1 MKTKS
6 ITKATLLSI
15 FVLSVITAV
24 TLNSCQKESIHPKV
38 VNSNTKSNGEAN
50 TPAVTALLVN
60 DINSIV
66 FSMKKN
72 QKGLVPGGVDSNGCV
87 TIVTDTIDKP
97 NSITYN
103 YGSGCIGN
111 DGKVR
116 SGVVVINYAVQ
127 DIRVVNNVI
136 SATMQNYSIN
146 GTLFNGTISATNTGT
161 NGRGNL
167 VFLETALFTKLAPQ
181 QISTDTL
188 NGSFAYEW
196 VAGESSSPEQNLQ
209 FSVTG
214 GWTSTYTAG
223 QMDSLVIT
231 TPLLKNA
238 KTTNAC
244 NYYIQGTQY
253 TVTKTPM
260 GEQYSYYDYSNPGS
274 CSGQVAVT
282 TNGVTVTQNQ

>member
-1 MKTKS
+1 M
-6 ITKATLLSI
+6 
-15 FVLSVITAV
+15 VTAV
-24 TLNSCQKESIHPKV
+24 SYTHL
-38 VNSNTKSNGEAN
+38 
-50 TPAVTALLVN
+50 
-60 DINSIV
+60 
-66 FSMKKN
+66 
-72 QKGLVPGGVDSNGCV
+72 
-87 TIVTDTIDKP
+87 
-97 NSITYN
+97 
-103 YGSGCIGN
+103 
-111 DGKVR
+111 
-116 SGVVVINYAVQ
+116 
-127 DIRVVNNVI
+127 
-136 SATMQNYSIN
+136 IN

-253 TVTKTPM
+253 TAV
-260 GEQYSYYDYSNPGS
+260 SYTHLPGKAALLS
-274 CSGQVAVT
+274 
-282 TNGVTVTQNQ
+282 